1 MATYYRTSSSQNSNL
16 QTLFTGDQ
24 KGASYSELPSD
35 LSSMKSY
42 TSHTPAAGSY
52 SEILYGGSLSSQNGA
67 ELSSCGAR
75 DEIAFIPPTS
85 DTMNLQS
92 AGGQLNTAAGNLV
105 GDSVSGNS
113 QAVPPWMQL
122 GIPDCEQNFH
132 SQGLPL
138 RLGMQEQ
145 SAVSMPSLQYDQYPN
160 RNFPSSLCSNLLVPE
175 KWTLTC
181 EGDESNQRNELREF
195 EGLSGFAGSN
205 HNPIK
210 TESPHNPQY
219 IVGLGDMPA
228 DMNMYGL
235 AGYANTLLNSRYLKS
250 VQHLLD
256 EMINVKKAL
265 KQPQSNKCSGDN
277 KENDRRPS
285 PCSMLPS
292 SNEKPS
298 DPTES
303 TAESTPGLSPVERQ
317 DLQNKK
323 TKLLSMLE
331 EVDRKYKQY
340 YHQMQAVA
348 LSFDM
353 VAGHGAAKS
362 YTELAL
368 QTISRHFRCL
378 RDAISGQIEV
388 IMKRL
393 GEQGN
398 STNGQGGIP
407 RLRYVDHQ
415 TRQQRALQQLGVM
428 RHAWRPQR
436 GLPESSVSVL
446 RAWLFEHFLH
456 PYPSDSEKTMLAS
469 QAGLTRSQVANWF
482 INARVRLWKPM
493 VEDMYKEEFGDSDT
507 NSKSSLDE
515 TTKSRGDKSD
525 NLLTSENRLRELYES
540 VTSAGADIAQP
551 GKPHD
556 IKSNHILELEMKE
569 PLAKIVLE
577 NGSQGPNVAESDI
590 MKFPRDRRLNIDDDH
605 NFCPRDNMPCDQNG
619 DGNPMSAAAAAYDV
633 SHLKGFAA
641 GSQMSL
647 ALGLQS
653 NDSDS
658 CPTFDGAHMRG
669 KNTSASSVGHDEV
682 DHHCMDTGKQ
692 HDRIANSHRLHDF
705 VV

>member
-1 MATYYRTSSSQNSNL
+1 MATYYPTSSRQNNNL
-16 QTLFTGDQ
+16 QTLLTGDQ
-24 KGASYSELPSD
+24 KLASYSDLPSD

-42 TSHTPAAGSY
+42 TNHTPAAGSY
-52 SEILYGGSLSSQNGA
+52 SDILYGGSLSSQNGA
-67 ELSSCGAR
+67 EFSSSGAR
-75 DEIAFIPPTS
+75 NEIVFIPPIST
-85 DTMNLQS
+85 TMNLQS
-92 AGGQLNTAAGNLV
+92 VGGQLNTAAGNLV
-105 GDSVSGNS
+105 GDSVSGDS
-113 QAVPPWMQL
+113 QAVPPRMHL
-122 GIPDCEQNFH
+122 GIPDCEQNFQ

-138 RLGMQEQ
+138 RLGMQVQ
-145 SAVSMPSLQYDQYPN
+145 SAVSMPSLQYQYLN
-160 RNFPSSLCSNLLVPE
+160 QNFPSSLSSHLLVPE
-175 KWTLTC
+175 KWTLPC
-181 EGDESNQRNELREF
+181 EGDESNQSKELREF
-195 EGLSGFAGSN
+195 EGLPGFAGSS

-210 TESPHNPQY
+210 TESSHNPQY
-219 IVGLGDMPA
+219 IVGLRDMHA
-228 DMNMYGL
+228 EMNMYGL
-235 AGYANTLLNSRYLKS
+235 SGYANTLLNSRYLKS

-256 EMINVKKAL
+256 EVVNVKKAL
-265 KQPQSNKCSGDN
+265 KQPQSNKCFDDS
-277 KENDRRPS
+277 KESDRRPS
-285 PCSMLPS
+285 SCSMLPS
-292 SNEKPS
+292 SNEKPP

-303 TAESTPGLSPVERQ
+303 TADSTPELSPVERQ
-317 DLQNKK
+317 DLLDKK
-323 TKLLSMLE
+323 SKLLSMLE

-340 YHQMQAVA
+340 YHQMQIVV
-348 LSFDM
+348 LYFDT

-362 YTELAL
+362 YTALAL

-393 GEQGN
+393 GEQGT
-398 STNGQGGIP
+398 SPNGQGGIP

-456 PYPSDSEKTMLAS
+456 PYPSDSEKIMLAR

-493 VEDMYKEEFGDSDT
+493 VEDMYKEEFGDSET

-515 TTKSRGDKSD
+515 TTKAHGDKSG
-525 NLLTSENRLRELYES
+525 NHLTSENRLRELYES
-540 VTSAGADIAQP
+540 VTSTAADISQP
-551 GKPHD
+551 GQAHD
-556 IKSNHILELEMKE
+556 IKSSHILELEMKE
-569 PLAKIVLE
+569 PMAKTVLE

-605 NFCPRDNMPCDQNG
+605 NFCPHGNIPCGQNG
-619 DGNPMSAAAAAYDV
+619 DGNLMSAAATYDV
-633 SHLKGFAA
+633 SHLNGFAA

-658 CPTFDGAHMRG
+658 FPTFDGAHMRG
-669 KNTSASSVGHDEV
+669 NTISASSVGHNEV
-682 DHHCMDTGKQ
+682 DYHCMDTGKQ
-692 HDRIANSHRLHDF
+692 QDRIAKSHRLHDF